1 MPRCAEPS
9 CRKWRPGLGTR
20 VAGGVRLNGQ
30 WFCSVRCLEPVVA
43 EGLLTIDIP
52 RESAGARPSLR
63 LGALLRFLGAITGPQ
78 LRVALDAQRRSGR
91 RLGAELQALGLVNA
105 DTIVRALAIQAD
117 MSYLT
122 SVDLT
127 LVQRAPG
134 GLPGHTVRA
143 LGLVPLE
150 VDQAARRL
158 RVLCTAPAP
167 KAAFRALSALA
178 GWEAEP
184 YLVDDGVWERA
195 MAAYPATGPAAGAM
209 RDLRAVAAH
218 VARTAGERGAL
229 TMRRAACPGG
239 VWVRLEDAARVEDL
253 VIAPSLF
260 AGTPTGFQAVAAAPS
275 FAGPRATEREEPCL
289 VASTPR

>member
-9 CRKWRPGLGTR
+9 CRKWRPGLGAR

-43 EGLLTIDIP
+43 QGLQSIDMP
-52 RESAGARPSLR
+52 RESAGARPSLK
-63 LGALLRFLGAITGPQ
+63 LGAVLRSLGAITGPQ
-78 LRVALDAQRRSGR
+78 LMAALEGQRRSGR
-91 RLGAELQALGLVNA
+91 RLGAELQAQGIVNA
-105 DTIVRALAIQAD
+105 DTVVRALAAQAD
-117 MSYLT
+117 MSYLL
-122 SVDLT
+122 SVDLA
-127 LVQRAPG
+127 LVRRAPG
-134 GLPGHTVRA
+134 GLPGQTVRA
-143 LGLVPLE
+143 LGLVPFE
-150 VDQAARRL
+150 VDQATRRL

-184 YLVDDGVWERA
+184 YLVDDGLWERA
-195 MAAYPATGPAAGAM
+195 MAAYPATGATAGTI
-209 RDLRAVAAH
+209 RDLRTAAAH
-218 VARTAGERGAL
+218 VARTAGERGEL

-253 VIAPSLF
+253 VIAPSLI
-260 AGTPTGFQAVAAAPS
+260 AGTPAGFQGVAGAPS
-275 FAGPRATEREEPCL
+275 LACPRATEMEESCL

>member
-9 CRKWRPGLGTR
+9 CRRWRPGLGTR
-20 VAGGVRLNGQ
+20 VAGGVRLNER

-43 EGLLTIDIP
+43 QGLQTIDMP

-63 LGALLRFLGAITGPQ
+63 LGAVLRSRGAITGPQ
-78 LRVALDAQRRSGR
+78 LLVALDAQRRSGR
-91 RLGAELQALGLVNA
+91 RLGAELQALGLASA
-105 DTIVRALAIQAD
+105 DVVVRALAAQAD

-122 SVDLT
+122 SVDLA
-127 LVQRAPG
+127 LVRRAPG

-143 LGLVPLE
+143 LGLVPFE
-150 VDQAARRL
+150 VDHDARRL
-158 RVLCTAPAP
+158 RVLCTAPPA

-184 YLVDDGVWERA
+184 YLVDDELWDRA
-195 MAAYPATGPAAGAM
+195 MAAYPATGAAAGTM
-209 RDLRAVAAH
+209 HDLRAAAAH

-229 TMRRAACPGG
+229 TMRRASCPGG
-239 VWVRLEDAARVEDL
+239 LWVRLEDAARIEDL
-253 VIAPSLF
+253 VIA
-260 AGTPTGFQAVAAAPS
+260 AAVPS
-275 FAGPRATEREEPCL
+275 FAGPRATEREESCL